1 MVIQIQVVCD
11 ICNYILEELKQYG
24 FDIWFLNII
33 ITLSSIYNLSIT
45 MLTIDI
51 SVRQAIFSYNKKKKG
66 IWNWSDSKLFLAF
79 FQGLLRQMKGIFTR
93 YSSIFLLRIHIIA
106 TASEWQ
112 TFVDYGSNLLGVSI
126 YFELK
131 LISTLWKV
139 YRKLPCLSRQIK
151 P

>member
-33 ITLSSIYNLSIT
+33 ITLSSIYNPSIT

-66 IWNWSDSKLFLAF
+66 IWNWSDSELFLAF
-79 FQGLLRQMKGIFTR
+79 FQGSLRQMKGIFTR
-93 YSSIFLLRIHIIA
+93 YSSVFLLRIHIIA